1 MSRWA
6 ETNFVGWGRVHQARS
21 LAARPERMGEL
32 EAAFTADGSLL
43 AHGAGRSYGDVAL
56 NGAGRTLVTTRL
68 DRLLSFDAATA
79 VLVAEPGV
87 TFADLF
93 KVFVPKGFVPPV
105 APGTG
110 FATLGGGVA
119 NDVHGKNHHVAGS
132 LGEHLEWVD
141 LRMPDGT
148 RRRVHPSD
156 DAPLW
161 RATIGGLGLT
171 GLIERVALRMRPVAS
186 NALTVRKR
194 RIRDLD
200 EFLAAFAEESQTEY
214 VVGWI
219 DALARGAA
227 LGRGIL
233 ETASPAAHDI
243 AEPALRR
250 RTVPFDLPT
259 FALNSVTV
267 SAFNAMY
274 RRHVPADGS
283 TSLMTYERFLFP
295 LDAIHQWNRIY
306 GRRGFHQFQ
315 CVLPF
320 AEGAPA
326 LRRLLESIVRS
337 GRGSFLAVL
346 KRMGEKGRGYL
357 SFPAPGLTLALDFP
371 NAPGATALIAE
382 LERITADNGGR
393 VYLAKDGTLAPE
405 MLPVMYPDLP
415 LYRALLDEIDPRH
428 RFTSDMSRRL
438 AIRPVL
444 S

>member
-6 ETNFVGWGRVHQARS
+6 ETTFAGWGRVHEARS
-21 LAARPERMGEL
+21 LAARPERMAEL
-32 EAAFTADGSLL
+32 DAAFAADGSLL

-68 DRLLSFDAATA
+68 DRLLSFDPATG

-93 KVFVPKGFVPPV
+93 RVFVPKGFVPPV

-132 LGEHLEWVD
+132 LGQHLEWID
-141 LRMPDGT
+141 LRLPDGT
-148 RRRVHPSD
+148 RHRVQRSN

-171 GLIERVALRMRPVAS
+171 GVIERVALRMRPVTS

-200 EFLAAFAEESQTEY
+200 EFLAAFADESQTEY

-219 DALARGAA
+219 DALARGGA

-233 ETASPAAHDI
+233 ETASPAAEDI
-243 AEPALRR
+243 VAPAPRGRR
-250 RTVPFDLPT
+250 VPFDLPP

-267 SAFNAMY
+267 GAFNALY
-274 RRHVPADGS
+274 RRHVPTSGS
-283 TSLMTYERFLFP
+283 TKPMTYEGFLFP

-320 AEGAPA
+320 ADGAPT
-326 LRRLLESIVRS
+326 LRRLLESIARS

-346 KRMGEKGRGYL
+346 KRMGQQGRGYM
-357 SFPAPGLTLALDFP
+357 SFPTPGLTLALDFP

-405 MLPVMYPDLP
+405 LLPVMYPDLP
-415 LYRALLDEIDPRH
+415 QFRALLDEIDPGRK
-428 RFTSDMSRRL
+428 FTSDMSRRL
-438 AIRPVL
+438 AIRSVQA
-444 S
+444 